1 MQALKKDQG
10 LAPKK
15 NRGPKVT
22 KLSPKTQR
30 KVAKEPARRAEA
42 RVEPEQAPES
52 PQPEECRWAEP
63 EKGPETPE
71 PKVHSWGM
79 KKVTI
84 RIDQGIVIKGKI
96 NLRSELA
103 IRNGSYDYYS
113 LDSGAFFTRVSDLFA
128 KGLNPFI
135 EVLEVEGCIDGT
147 TLIINKNKII
157 WVSPEAE

>member
-15 NRGPKVT
+15 NRAPRVS
-22 KLSPKTQR
+22 KLSPRTQR
-30 KVAKEPARRAEA
+30 KEKEPARKAEA
-42 RVEPEQAPES
+42 RVEIEKAPES
-52 PQPEECRWAEP
+52 PKPKECGGAEP
-63 EKGPETPE
+63 EKGAETPE
-71 PKVHSWGM
+71 PRVHSWGM

-103 IRNGSYDYYS
+103 LRDGSYDYYA
-113 LDSGAFFTRVSDLFA
+113 LDSGAFFTRVSDLFS

-157 WVSPEAE
+157 WVSPESE